1 MTSPLYLPDFD
12 EASGSQIPAIL
23 QLINLGYTYIP
34 RHEAANHRDGTGQYV
49 LRDIAC
55 RALRRINPSSIS
67 DKSIGEAVFALEK
80 VKLDDGMIKASETV
94 FSNLSGGCSVPE
106 IVNGKKTSP
115 QLRFIDWNDPRNND
129 FHVVAEFELEEDQNR
144 RPDIVLFVNGIPFAV
159 IENKKASVSVN
170 EAVNQMIR
178 NQKQSQ
184 TPKFFLF
191 PQLLIATN
199 VSTLKYGTML
209 TPFEFYSVW
218 KEKDAG
224 KEFEEKVLAS
234 INTPVSPETVGQ
246 IGQDLLRSRY
256 EQKPRQILTEQDKGI
271 YSLLKPER
279 LLDLVRNFILYDNGV
294 KKITRYQQY
303 FAIKKTLARI
313 ETKDEN
319 GKRRG
324 GLIWHTQGSGKSL
337 TMVML
342 VKNLIEKIANPRV
355 IIVTDRRDLD
365 KQIHDTFA
373 ACNIKKG
380 VQKAMSGKD
389 LLEKIKDKTQDV
401 VTTLVHKFDAS
412 VPLVDNDND
421 IFLLIDE
428 AHRTQSGDNN
438 AAMNKIM
445 PRACQIAFTGTP
457 LMKKTKT
464 KDGELTKSQ
473 SIEKFGGLI
482 DEYTISEAE
491 ADGAVLPL
499 VYQGRFV
506 DQKIDPLADK
516 FYDRILAHL
525 SEEQRAD
532 FMKKCVSAA
541 VLEETSQRIDM
552 IALDVH
558 DHFIENFQ
566 NTGLKG
572 QLVAPSKYAAVMFKK
587 ALDLLGEIRCEVV
600 ISDSQAKD
608 VPDED
613 EDINHKKIVEAYLNE
628 QKHLFGPLGNREKQI
643 IDDYKKNPEGCELLI
658 VVDKLLTGFD
668 APRDSVLYLAKQL
681 KDHNLLQAIAR
692 VNRVFDGD
700 AGKQAKTA
708 GLIIDYSKN
717 ASNLKSA
724 LELFSNFDPKD
735 IERALLDTDS
745 QIELLQN
752 AFRKLHDAFDDLS
765 DPDDA
770 NAYVQKLIHDD
781 KLRERFKEDVNAC
794 IRQFSVCAS
803 LYDFYDKTDAET
815 LKGYQRDLKK
825 FIELKKTAMLACAE
839 AVDFSKYKDQIARL
853 LDKYVSAKDAEIL
866 SKEINLSDMR
876 EFNDFIENEADG
888 LSDKSKADAILAQT
902 KKVIREKWSQDEAF
916 YGKFSE
922 LVENLLNKLKSA
934 KREDL
939 AALLEQAK
947 QYQADVANYSD
958 ADIPESLRSKQVFH
972 PFYRNIKDFFKTTD
986 DEYADI
992 VRHIVSLV
1000 QSRKVVDF
1008 QTRDDVKRAVLNDVE
1023 DFLFDEV
1030 DEKLSVD
1037 TIEQI
1042 ALTVWNLAVENKDLF

>member
-1 MTSPLYLPDFD
+1 MFFLPDFD
-12 EASGSQIPAIL
+12 EASCSQISAIL

-34 RHEAANHRDGTGQYV
+34 RRDAAVHRDGKGQYV

-55 RALRRINPSSIS
+55 RALRRINPASVS
-67 DKSIGEAVFALEK
+67 DKSIEDAVFSLEK
-80 VKLDDGMIKASETV
+80 VKLDDGVIKASETV
-94 FSNLSGGCSVPE
+94 FSNLLGGCAVSE

-115 QLRFIDWNDPRNND
+115 QLRFIDWATPRNND
-129 FHVVAEFELEEDQNR
+129 FHVAAEFEIEEDQNR

-159 IENKKASVSVN
+159 IENKKASVSIN

-178 NQKQSQ
+178 NQKQFQ

-191 PQLLIATN
+191 PQILIATN

-218 KEKDAG
+218 KEKDG
-224 KEFEEKVLAS
+224 GTDFEAAVLAS
-234 INTPVSPETVGQ
+234 VNTPVDAETVGQ

-256 EQKPRQILTEQDKGI
+256 EQKPRQILTGQDKGI
-271 YSLLKPER
+271 YSLLNPER
-279 LLDLVRNFILYDNGV
+279 LLDLARNFILYDNGV

-313 ETKDEN
+313 EQTDEN
-319 GKRRG
+319 GKRCG

-342 VKNLIEKIANPRV
+342 VKNLIEKITNPRV
-355 IIVTDRRDLD
+355 IVVTDRRDLD

-373 ACNIKKG
+373 VCNIKKN
-380 VQKAMSGKD
+380 VWQASSCKD
-389 LLEKIKDKTQDV
+389 LIEKIKDKTQDV

-412 VPLVDNDND
+412 TPVIDDDNN

-428 AHRTQSGDNN
+428 AHRTQGGDAN

-457 LMKKTKT
+457 LMKKTET
-464 KDGELTKSQ
+464 KEGVLTKSQ

-499 VYQGRFV
+499 IYQGRFV
-506 DQKIDPLADK
+506 DQKIDPMADK
-516 FYDRILAHL
+516 FYDRIFAKL
-525 SEEQRAD
+525 SAEQRAD

-541 VLEETSQRIDM
+541 VLEETSQRIDA

-558 DHFIENFQ
+558 DHFIKNFQ

-572 QLVAPSKYAAVMFKK
+572 QLVAPSKYAAIMFKK
-587 ALDLLGEIRCEVV
+587 ALDLLGGIKSEIV
-600 ISDSQAKD
+600 ISDTQAKD
-608 VPDED
+608 VPAED
-613 EDINHKKIVEAYLNE
+613 EDVSHKKIVETYLSE
-628 QKHLFGPLGNREKQI
+628 QKHLYGSLDKREKQI
-643 IDDYKKNPEGCELLI
+643 IADYKKNPEGCELLI

-668 APRDSVLYLAKQL
+668 APRDTVLYLAKQL

-692 VNRVFDGD
+692 VNRVFNGD
-700 AGKQAKTA
+700 VGKQVKTN
-708 GLIIDYSKN
+708 GLIVDYSKN
-717 ASNLKSA
+717 AANLKSA
-724 LELFSNFDPKD
+724 LELFSNFDPQD
-735 IERALLDTDS
+735 IDRALLDTDS
-745 QIELLQN
+745 QIELL
-752 AFRKLHDAFDDLS
+752 RDAFQKLRGAFSDLS
-765 DPDDA
+765 NSDDM
-770 NAYVQKLIHDD
+770 NAYVQKLILDE
-781 KLRERFKEDVNAC
+781 KLREQFKEDVNAC
-794 IRQFSVCAS
+794 IRQFSVCTS

-815 LKGYQRDLKK
+815 LKSYQRDLKK

-839 AVDFSKYKDQIARL
+839 TVDFSKYKDQIAKL

-876 EFNDFIENEADG
+876 EFNAFIENEAAG

-902 KKVIREKWSQDEAF
+902 KKVIREKWNQDEAF

-922 LVENLLNKLKSA
+922 LVEKLLFDLKSA

-958 ADIPESLRSKQVFH
+958 SDIPETLRAKRVFH
-972 PFYRNIKDFFKTTD
+972 PFFRNIKGFFKTTGED
-986 DEYADI
+986 YAAI

-1030 DEKLSVD
+1030 DEKLPAD

>member
-1 MTSPLYLPDFD
+1 MFFLPDFD
-12 EASGSQIPAIL
+12 EASSSQIPAIL

-34 RHEAANHRDGTGQYV
+34 RCEVAKHREGNGQYV

-55 RALRRINPSSIS
+55 RALRRINSADIS

-80 VKLDDGMIKASETV
+80 VKLDDGMVKASETV
-94 FSNLSGGCSVPE
+94 FSDLLSGCSVPE

-218 KEKDAG
+218 KERDDNDDFTAAVLDSVNRSVDAAVV
-224 KEFEEKVLAS
+224 K
-234 INTPVSPETVGQ
+234 Q
-246 IGQDLLRSRY
+246 IGTDLLRGSY
-256 EQKPRQILTEQDKGI
+256 EQKTKETPTEQDCGI
-271 YSLLKPER
+271 YSILRPER
-279 LLDLVRNFILYDNGV
+279 LLDLVKNFILYDNGV
-294 KKITRYQQY
+294 KKITRYQQF
-303 FAIKKTLARI
+303 FAIKKTIERI
-313 ETKDEN
+313 KERDEN

-342 VKNLIEKIANPRV
+342 VKNLIETVKNPR
-355 IIVTDRRDLD
+355 IIVVTDRRDLD
-365 KQIHDTFA
+365 VQIRDTFA

-380 VQKAMSGKD
+380 VQQAMSCND
-389 LLEKIKDKTQDV
+389 LIEKIRSKTSDV
-401 VTTLVHKFDAS
+401 ITTLVHKFDRKTDFTDDDADLF
-412 VPLVDNDND
+412 V
-421 IFLLIDE
+421 LIDE
-428 AHRTQSGDNN
+428 AHRTQGGDAN
-438 AAMNKIM
+438 AMMNKIL

-464 KDGELTKSQ
+464 KDGVLTKSQ

-482 DEYTISEAE
+482 DEYTIAEAE
-491 ADGAVLPL
+491 EDGAVLPL

-506 DQKIDPLADK
+506 EQTINPNADK
-516 FYDRILAHL
+516 FYDRILADL

-587 ALDLLGEIRCEVV
+587 ALDLLGGIKCEVV

-608 VPDED
+608 VPAED
-613 EDINHKKIVEAYLNE
+613 EDVNHKKIVEAYLNE
-628 QKHLFGPLGNREKQI
+628 QKHIYGPLDKREKQLI
-643 IDDYKKNPEGCELLI
+643 NDYKNNPEGCELLI

-668 APRDSVLYLAKQL
+668 APRDTVLYLAKQL

-752 AFRKLHDAFDDLS
+752 AFRKLHDAFADLS
-765 DPDDA
+765 NPDDT

-781 KLRERFKEDVNAC
+781 KLRERFKDDVNAC

-839 AVDFSKYKDQIARL
+839 VVDFSKYKDQIARL

-866 SKEINLSDMR
+866 SREINLSDMR
-876 EFNDFIENEADG
+876 EFNDFIENEAAG

-902 KKVIREKWSQDEAF
+902 KKVIREKWRQDEAF

-958 ADIPESLRSKQVFH
+958 ADIPEILRSKQVFH
-972 PFYRNIKDFFKTTD
+972 PFYRNIKGFFKTTG

-992 VRHIVSLV
+992 VRHIVALV
-1000 QSRKVVDF
+1000 QSKKVVDF

-1030 DEKLSVD
+1030 DEKLSAD

>member
-12 EASGSQIPAIL
+12 EASSSQIPAIL

-34 RHEAANHRDGTGQYV
+34 RREVAKHREGNGQYV

-55 RALRRINPSSIS
+55 RALRRINSADIS

-80 VKLDDGMIKASETV
+80 VKLDDGMVKASENV
-94 FSNLSGGCSVPE
+94 FSNLLGGCSVSE

-191 PQLLIATN
+191 PQILIATN
-199 VSTLKYGTML
+199 VSTLKYGTTL

-224 KEFEEKVLAS
+224 KEFEEKVLVS
-234 INTPVSPETVGQ
+234 VNTPVSPETVGQ
-246 IGQDLLRSRY
+246 IGQDLLRFRY
-256 EQKPRQILTEQDKGI
+256 EQKPQQILTEQDKGI

-279 LLDLVRNFILYDNGV
+279 LLDLARNFILYDNGV

-313 ETKDEN
+313 EQKDEN
-319 GKRRG
+319 GKRQG

-342 VKNLIEKIANPRV
+342 VKNLIETIKNPR
-355 IIVTDRRDLD
+355 IIVVTDRRDLD
-365 KQIHDTFA
+365 VQIRDTFA

-380 VQKAMSGKD
+380 VQQATSCND
-389 LLEKIKDKTQDV
+389 LIEKIRSKTSDV
-401 VTTLVHKFDAS
+401 ITTLVHKFDRKTDFTDDDADLF
-412 VPLVDNDND
+412 V
-421 IFLLIDE
+421 LIDE
-428 AHRTQSGDNN
+428 AHRTQGGDAN
-438 AAMNKIM
+438 AMMNKIL

-464 KDGELTKSQ
+464 KDGVLTKSQ

-482 DEYTISEAE
+482 DEYTIAEAE
-491 ADGAVLPL
+491 EDGAVLPL

-506 DQKIDPLADK
+506 EQTINPNADK
-516 FYDRILAHL
+516 FYDRILADL

-587 ALDLLGEIRCEVV
+587 ALDLLGGIKCEVV

-608 VPDED
+608 VPAED
-613 EDINHKKIVEAYLNE
+613 EDVNHKKIVEAYLNE
-628 QKHLFGPLGNREKQI
+628 QKHIYGPLDKREKQLI
-643 IDDYKKNPEGCELLI
+643 NDYKNNPEGCELLI

-668 APRDSVLYLAKQL
+668 APRDTVLYLAKQL

-692 VNRVFDGD
+692 VNRVFNGD
-700 AGKQAKTA
+700 DGKQCKKA
-708 GLIIDYSKN
+708 GLIVDYSKN
-717 ASNLKSA
+717 AKNLKNA

-735 IERALLDTDS
+735 IENALLDTDS
-745 QIELLQN
+745 QIELLKN
-752 AFRKLHDAFDDLS
+752 IFDHLDS
-765 DPDDA
+765 IFSGIADKNNTD
-770 NAYVQKLIHDD
+770 AYVTLLKGDERT
-781 KLRERFKEDVNAC
+781 REAFYENVNAC
-794 IRQFSVCAS
+794 INQFSVCTA
-803 LYDFYDKTDAET
+803 LYDFYEKIDFDTVERYRFA
-815 LKGYQRDLKK
+815 LKK
-825 FIELKKTAMLACAE
+825 YIEIKKTTQLVCAQI
-839 AVDFSKYKDQIARL
+839 VDFSKYKDQIIKL
-853 LDKYVSAKDAEIL
+853 LDKYVSAGEAEIL
-866 SKEINLSDMR
+866 SKEISLSDMR
-876 EFNDFIENEADG
+876 EFNSYIEDQKNG
-888 LSDKSKADAILAQT
+888 LSDRSKADAILAQT
-902 KKVIREKWSQDEAF
+902 KKVIREKWGQDEIF
-916 YGKFSE
+916 YKKFSDLIEKLLSE
-922 LVENLLNKLKSA
+922 LKTA
-934 KREDL
+934 KQEDL
-939 AALLEQAK
+939 KALLDQAK
-947 QYQADVANYSD
+947 TYQKAVEDYTDS
-958 ADIPESLRSKQVFH
+958 DIPETFRNTKAAH
-972 PFYRNIKDFFKTTD
+972 PFYRNIKPFLNVPVETYNAIISK
-986 DEYADI
+986 I
-992 VRHIVSLV
+992 VNII
-1000 QSRKVVDF
+1000 QSRKIVDF
-1008 QTRDDVKRAVLNDVE
+1008 QNDSSVRREVINDIE
-1023 DFLFDEV
+1023 DYLFDEV
-1030 DEKLSVD
+1030 EEKLNAD
-1037 TIEQI
+1037 TVEQI
-1042 ALTVWNLAVENKDLF
+1042 AQTAWNLAVQNKDMI